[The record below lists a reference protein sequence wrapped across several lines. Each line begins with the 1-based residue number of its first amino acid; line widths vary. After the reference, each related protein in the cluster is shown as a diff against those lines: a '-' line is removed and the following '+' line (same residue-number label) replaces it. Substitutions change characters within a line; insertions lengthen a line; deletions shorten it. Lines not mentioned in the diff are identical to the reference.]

1 LDHTKLESQPGS
13 ANYTEIN
20 KPDMY
25 QRSEILGVILAGGA
39 GRRMFADQGRD
50 SGRERGEKGL
60 IDLNGRPMLAY
71 VIERLAPQVS
81 EIILNANGDPSRFA
95 DFGLPIIADHDDSR
109 AGPLAGFAAAM
120 AWAEQNRPDIRA
132 ILTVSVDAPF
142 LPSDLAARLSHGSQ
156 NGPAIATSNGQRHPT
171 IGLWPISLESAVLDA
186 LANRQRRAENFAQ
199 HHQAVAVSFPFS
211 EIGKHRVDPF
221 FNTNTPEDVAAA
233 RAILTG

>member
-1 LDHTKLESQPGS
+1 MDHTKLESQPGS

-39 GRRMFADQGRD
+39 GRRMFAAQGRD
-50 SGRERGEKGL
+50 SGSERGDKGL
-60 IDLNGRPMLAY
+60 IDLNGRPMLSH

-120 AWAEQNRPDIRA
+120 AWAKQNRPDIRA
-132 ILTVSVDAPF
+132 ILTVSVDTPF
-142 LPSDLAARLSHGSQ
+142 LPLDLAMRLSHASE
-156 NGPAIATSNGQRHPT
+156 NGPAIATSDGQRHPT
-171 IGLWPISLESAVLDA
+171 IGLWPLTLKKVLLDA
-186 LANRQRRAENFAQ
+186 LASGQRRVENFAQ
-199 HHQAVAVSFPFS
+199 HHQAIAVSFPFS
-211 EIGKHRVDPF
+211 EIGSQRIDPF
-221 FNTNTPEDVAAA
+221 FNANTPDDVAAA
-233 RAILTG
+233 RAILAG